1 MEIQHLTQKQ
11 LSERW
16 QLSEASLERW
26 RSARSGPA
34 YLKLNGRILYRRLDI
49 ESYEMQ
55 CLQPG
60 QPATAAVSP
69 AAVSTYDTNSLATT
83 TTPS

>member
-16 QLSEASLERW
+16 QISEASIERW
-26 RSARSGPA
+26 RSAKSGPA
-34 YLKLNGRILYRRLDI
+34 YLKLNGRVLYRRLDI
-49 ESYEMQ
+49 ESYETQ

-60 QPATAAVSP
+60 QATTVTHSLPVSGNE
-69 AAVSTYDTNSLATT
+69 TNSTVAAT
-83 TTPS
+83 SLS

>member
-16 QLSEASLERW
+16 QISEASLERW

-34 YLKLNGRILYRRLDI
+34 YLKLNGRVLYRRLDV
-49 ESYEMQ
+49 ESYEVQ

-60 QPATAAVSP
+60 QTATAALSP
-69 AAVSTYDTNSLATT
+69 GNFLCCLLHIV
-83 TTPS
+83 